1 MSLILNRG
9 NFTLFFYCIFV
20 EMQFVLLV
28 QGKSN
33 EADPHF
39 YFPILL
45 QKVNLATLSA
55 LNLTQYCPR

>member
-1 MSLILNRG
+1 
-9 NFTLFFYCIFV
+9 
-20 EMQFVLLV
+20 MQFELLV
-28 QGKSN
+28 QEKSN